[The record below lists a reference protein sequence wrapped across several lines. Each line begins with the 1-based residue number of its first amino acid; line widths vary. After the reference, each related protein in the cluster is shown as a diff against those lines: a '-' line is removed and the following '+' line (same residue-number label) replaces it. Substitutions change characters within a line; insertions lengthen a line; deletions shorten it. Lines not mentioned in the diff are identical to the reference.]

1 MNDDIKEVTAND
13 EDFGFQKEPS
23 WTSIDL
29 YYKGFHVKKSFPND
43 YSIEKVIKFIE
54 DAEALK
60 FNPSWNQETNKA
72 VQTTLAPVQ
81 TVQSADL
88 GVCSKCGAKN
98 ALSKAGKIYCSAR
111 CWLPKQ

>member
-1 MNDDIKEVTAND
+1 MNDDIKEVTATD
-13 EDFGFQKEPS
+13 EDFGYQKEPS

-43 YSIEKVIKFIE
+43 YSIQKVIKFIDE
-54 DAEALK
+54 AEALK

-72 VQTTLAPVQ
+72 VQTTLPVVTQ
-81 TVQSADL
+81 DL
-88 GVCSKCGAKN
+88 GVCTKCGAKN
-98 ALSKAGKIYCSAR
+98 ALSKLGKVYCSAR

>member
-1 MNDDIKEVTAND
+1 MNEDIKEVTAND
-13 EDFGFQKEPS
+13 EDFGYQKEPS
-23 WTSIDL
+23 WTSVDL
-29 YYKGFHVKKSFPND
+29 YYKGVHVKKSVPSN
-43 YSIEKVIKFIE
+43 IKVDLLKQTIDSYL
-54 DAEALK
+54 DAG
-60 FNPSWNQETNKA
+60 FQPSWNMDTNKA
-72 VQTTLAPVQ
+72 VQQTLPAQ